1 MILNHTHAAAA
12 AAAEKYFCTADT
24 NEILQEAT
32 CI

>member
-1 MILNHTHAAAA
+1 MILNHTHAA